1 RPIPIVEHDD
11 DAKMRCN
18 GDGKAGMRRRDGM
31 KRRREVGGDGDG
43 NGRLGR
49 DVTAIGGGWRRRRR
63 RRQMNECL
71 RCNILIV
78 TFAPQTN
85 VALDVIKSGNVSAAL
100 FAPGWI
106 YETKQPP
113 DFATAQNR

>member
-1 RPIPIVEHDD
+1 
-11 DAKMRCN
+11 
-18 GDGKAGMRRRDGM
+18 
-31 KRRREVGGDGDG
+31 
-43 NGRLGR
+43 
-49 DVTAIGGGWRRRRR
+49 
-63 RRQMNECL
+63 MNECL
-71 RCNILIV
+71 RCHILIV

-100 FAPGWI
+100 FAPGWV